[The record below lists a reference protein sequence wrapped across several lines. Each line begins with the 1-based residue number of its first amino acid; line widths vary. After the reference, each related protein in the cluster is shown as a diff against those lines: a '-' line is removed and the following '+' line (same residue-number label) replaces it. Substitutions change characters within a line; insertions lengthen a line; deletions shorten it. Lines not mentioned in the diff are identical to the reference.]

1 MKLPIRIS
9 MILAILVTTGLF
21 SGVQAQKLF
30 FLFAHGQYLTPIDK
44 DLKNAYN
51 FGAGAEGGAGIGL
64 GKTFLTGTIGYSV
77 FDAKKGTGLSN
88 LTMVPM
94 KLGLRHYFLPMNLI
108 YIHADAG
115 VVNLKA
121 KGSDSQS
128 RFTGDIGAGVKLG
141 PLEAGIAYDGFSK
154 KDPSGYA
161 SWLAF
166 KVGWRMGL

>member
-9 MILAILVTTGLF
+9 MILAILMITGLY

-30 FLFAHGQYLTPIDK
+30 FIFVHGQYLTPTDK
-44 DLKNAYN
+44 NFKNAYN

-64 GKTFLTGTIGYSV
+64 GKTFITGTVGYSV
-77 FDAKKGTGLSN
+77 FEAKKGTPATN

-115 VVNLKA
+115 VANIKV
-121 KGSDSQS
+121 KGGSSAS
-128 RFTGDIGAGVKLG
+128 PFTGDVGAGVKLG

-154 KDPSGYA
+154 KDSYGSA

-166 KVGWRMGL
+166 KLGWRIGL